1 MMHFMNLIH
10 ALVPAK
16 GHLTPNN
23 IHYIDLYLLSGEIS
37 TDSLDLRLY
46 ILIVANRCLFRIY
59 IIFNYIMYIIYPNI

>member
-1 MMHFMNLIH
+1 MNLIH

-23 IHYIDLYLLSGEIS
+23 IQAYIDPYLLSGEIS

-59 IIFNYIMYIIYPNI
+59 IIFNYIMYIIYLNI